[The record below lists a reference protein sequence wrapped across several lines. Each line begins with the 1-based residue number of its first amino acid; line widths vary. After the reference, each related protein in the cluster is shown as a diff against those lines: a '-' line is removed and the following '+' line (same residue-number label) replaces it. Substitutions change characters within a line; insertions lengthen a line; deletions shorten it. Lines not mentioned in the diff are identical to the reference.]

1 LTAKETRTLD
11 EMFASVFN
19 AARQQEHVH
28 GGPIQEAKWTP
39 KEMAERLS
47 TKPMEVRWTRAADSV
62 LDMKKEEI
70 ELCKSDHELYTWTVE
85 SLFGSLIDTSSASSS
100 HSSEASTSDVTHEEE
115 TNIPAFA
122 YPQLLAVIMRT
133 FRTKYQDPHVALA
146 LFDYARH
153 ASPTSYVTC
162 CGTAAYNELIETKW
176 ESFHD
181 LQGVS
186 DIIEEMNLNKVRIDT
201 RTTKLVENLRR
212 EVGERSFWQ
221 EEGFGE
227 SQTGVMNLLERIER
241 ACWPEASKMA
251 AHNYGRPKSSA
262 RWKIDSEAWKRPT
275 PREHDRLEFV

>member
-1 LTAKETRTLD
+1 
-11 EMFASVFN
+11 
-19 AARQQEHVH
+19 
-28 GGPIQEAKWTP
+28 
-39 KEMAERLS
+39 
-47 TKPMEVRWTRAADSV
+47 
-62 LDMKKEEI
+62 
-70 ELCKSDHELYTWTVE
+70 
-85 SLFGSLIDTSSASSS
+85 
-100 HSSEASTSDVTHEEE
+100 
-115 TNIPAFA
+115 
-122 YPQLLAVIMRT
+122 MRT

-146 LFDYARH
+146 LFDYARQ

-251 AHNYGRPKSSA
+251 AHNYGRPNSSA

-275 PREHDRLEFV
+275 SGEHDRLEFV